1 MTPPHHPPP
10 NPLDLGEVSRS
21 DGGGNSYNTQVVA
34 LENLTQINL
43 DDLINALGIQ
53 NHWTLTRL
61 TRYLFR
67 GAARKF
73 AKQMIDFD
81 SIAGAHGLAEA
92 ARLTERLYARD
103 VRVIGADCLPDSAF
117 LALANHPGMTD
128 TLALFATLKRDDLK
142 IIALDRPFLLSL
154 PNISKQLFYVTDNP
168 ADRVA
173 LVRHVSAHLRTG
185 GSILTFPAGH
195 NEPDPD
201 VYDGAVDS
209 LQSWTDSVG
218 VFLRLAPQ
226 TPIIPI
232 VVRSVVWKRMAGS
245 PVIRIKHTRDERELL
260 VVALQ
265 LLAMVMFDIKPVTVT
280 VQIGKPITFKEL
292 GTTETQVIHQA
303 VLAEMK
309 RLIENPPEGRGK
321 SALDE

>member
-1 MTPPHHPPP
+1 MTSS
-10 NPLDLGEVSRS
+10 LDS
-21 DGGGNSYNTQVVA
+21 
-34 LENLTQINL
+34 LTQINL

-53 NHWTLTRL
+53 NNPTLTRI
-61 TRYLFR
+61 TRFLFR

-81 SIAGAHGLAEA
+81 SMAGAHGLAEA
-92 ARLTERLYARD
+92 ACLTERLYARN
-103 VRVIGADCLPDSAF
+103 VSVFGADCLPESAF
-117 LALANHPGMTD
+117 LALSNHPCMTD
-128 TLALFATLKRDDLK
+128 TLALFAALKRNDLK

-154 PNISKQLFYVTDNP
+154 PNISKQLFYVTENP
-168 ADRVA
+168 NDRVA
-173 LVRHVSAHLRTG
+173 LVRHVSAHLRNG

-201 VYDGAVDS
+201 VYGGSVES
-209 LQSWTDSVG
+209 LQTWTDSVG

-232 VVRSVVWKRMAGS
+232 VVRDVVWKSMAHS
-245 PVIRIKHTRDERELL
+245 SIIRFKRTRDERELL

-265 LLAMVMFDIKPVTVT
+265 LLAMVTFNIKPVSVI
-280 VQIGKPITFKEL
+280 VQIGKPITVKGL

-309 RLIENPPEGRGK
+309 RLIENPPEGDWQ

>member
-1 MTPPHHPPP
+1 MTSPI
-10 NPLDLGEVSRS
+10 E
-21 DGGGNSYNTQVVA
+21 T
-34 LENLTQINL
+34 LTQINL

-53 NHWTLTRL
+53 NNSTLTRI
-61 TRYLFR
+61 TRFLFR

-73 AKQMIDFD
+73 AKQMIEFD
-81 SIAGAHGLAEA
+81 SLAGTRGLAEA
-92 ARLTERLYARD
+92 ARLTERLYARE
-103 VRVIGADCLPDSAF
+103 VRVFGADHLPDSAF
-117 LALANHPGMTD
+117 LALSNHPGMTD
-128 TLALFATLKRDDLK
+128 TLALFAALNRDDLK

-154 PNISKQLFYVTDNP
+154 PNISKQLFFVTDNP
-168 ADRVA
+168 TERVS
-173 LVRHVSAHLRTG
+173 LVRHVSAHLRNG

-201 VYDGAVDS
+201 VYNCAFES

-226 TPIIPI
+226 TPILPI
-232 VVRSVVWKRMAGS
+232 VVRSVVWKRLAHS
-245 PVIRIKHTRDERELL
+245 PIIRIKRTRDERELL

-265 LLAMVMFDIKPVTVT
+265 LLAMVMFDIKPVSVI
-280 VQIGKPITFKEL
+280 VQIGKPITVKEL

-309 RLIENPPEGRGK
+309 RLIENRPEGKGK

>member
-1 MTPPHHPPP
+1 MSPIET
-10 NPLDLGEVSRS
+10 
-21 DGGGNSYNTQVVA
+21 
-34 LENLTQINL
+34 LTQINL

-53 NHWTLTRL
+53 NNPMLTHI
-61 TRYLFR
+61 TRSLFH
-67 GAARKF
+67 GVARKF

-81 SIAGAHGLAEA
+81 SMARARGLAEA
-92 ARLTERLYARD
+92 ARLTERLYVRE
-103 VRVIGADCLPDSAF
+103 VRVFGADHLPDSAF
-117 LALANHPGMTD
+117 LALSNHPGMTD
-128 TLALFATLKRDDLK
+128 TLALFAALKRDDLK

-154 PNISKQLFYVTDNP
+154 PNISKQLFYVTENP
-168 ADRVA
+168 NDRVA
-173 LVRHVSAHLRTG
+173 LVRHVSAHLRNG

-201 VYDGAVDS
+201 VYEGAVDS

-226 TPIIPI
+226 TPILPT
-232 VVRSVVWKRMAGS
+232 VVRSVVWKRMADT
-245 PVIRIKHTRDERELL
+245 PIIRIKHTRDERELL

-265 LLAMVMFDIKPVTVT
+265 LLPMVVFNIKPVRVI
-280 VQIGKPITFKEL
+280 VQIGEPITVKEL
-292 GTTETQVIHQA
+292 GTTETQVIQQA

-309 RLIENPPEGRGK
+309 RLIENPPESEGK

>member
-1 MTPPHHPPP
+1 M
-10 NPLDLGEVSRS
+10 SS
-21 DGGGNSYNTQVVA
+21 I
-34 LENLTQINL
+34 ENLTQINL
-43 DDLINALGIQ
+43 DDLVNALGIQ
-53 NHWTLTRL
+53 NHPTLTRL
-61 TRYLFR
+61 TRFLFH

-81 SIAGAHGLAEA
+81 SMTCTDGLAKA

-103 VRVIGADCLPDSAF
+103 VRVFGADRLPDSAF
-117 LALANHPGMTD
+117 LALSNHPGMTD
-128 TLALFATLKRDDLK
+128 TLVLFSALKRDDLK
-142 IIALDRPFLLSL
+142 IIALNRPFLLSL

-173 LVRHVSAHLRTG
+173 LVRHVSAHLKSG

-226 TPIIPI
+226 TPIVPI
-232 VVRSVVWKRMAGS
+232 VLRSVVWKRLAQS
-245 PVIRIKHTRDERELL
+245 PIIRIKHTRDERELL

-265 LLAMVMFDIKPVTVT
+265 LLAMVMFNIKPVTVT
-280 VQIGKPITFKEL
+280 VQIGKTITVKDL
-292 GTTETQVIHQA
+292 GATETQVIHQA
-303 VLAEMK
+303 VLVEMK
-309 RLIENPPEGRGK
+309 RLIENLPDGK
-321 SALDE
+321 WQSAL

>member
-1 MTPPHHPPP
+1 MTS
-10 NPLDLGEVSRS
+10 PLD
-21 DGGGNSYNTQVVA
+21 
-34 LENLTQINL
+34 NLTQINL
-43 DDLINALGIQ
+43 DDLINAFGIQ
-53 NHWTLTRL
+53 NHRTLTRI
-61 TRYLFR
+61 TGFVFQ

-81 SIAGAHGLAEA
+81 SMAGTRGLAKS
-92 ARLTERLYARD
+92 ARLTERLYVRD
-103 VRVIGADCLPDSAF
+103 VRVFGADHLPDSSF
-117 LALANHPGMTD
+117 LALSNHPGMTD
-128 TLALFATLKRDDLK
+128 TLALFAALKRDDLK

-154 PNISKQLFYVTDNP
+154 PNISKQLFYVTENP
-168 ADRVA
+168 NDRVA
-173 LVRHVSAHLRTG
+173 LVRRVSAHLRNG
-185 GSILTFPAGH
+185 GPILTFPAGH

-226 TPIIPI
+226 TPILPI
-232 VVRSVVWKRMAGS
+232 VIRSVVWKRMADS
-245 PVIRIKHTRDERELL
+245 PIIQIKHTRDERELL

-265 LLAMVMFDIKPVTVT
+265 LLAMVMFNIKPVTVT
-280 VQIGKPITFKEL
+280 VQIGKPITVQEL

-309 RLIENPPEGRGK
+309 RLIENPSEGEGI

>member
-1 MTPPHHPPP
+1 M
-10 NPLDLGEVSRS
+10 SS
-21 DGGGNSYNTQVVA
+21 I
-34 LENLTQINL
+34 ENLTQINL
-43 DDLINALGIQ
+43 DDLVNALGIQ
-53 NHWTLTRL
+53 NHPTLTRL
-61 TRYLFR
+61 TRFLFH

-81 SIAGAHGLAEA
+81 SMTCTDGLAKA

-103 VRVIGADCLPDSAF
+103 VRVFGADRLPDSAF
-117 LALANHPGMTD
+117 LALSNHPGMTD
-128 TLALFATLKRDDLK
+128 TLVLFSALKRDDLK
-142 IIALDRPFLLSL
+142 IIALNRPFLLSL

-173 LVRHVSAHLRTG
+173 LVRHVSAHLKSG

-226 TPIIPI
+226 TPIVPI
-232 VVRSVVWKRMAGS
+232 VLRSVVWKRLAQS
-245 PVIRIKHTRDERELL
+245 PIIRIKRTRDERELL

-265 LLAMVMFDIKPVTVT
+265 LLAMVMFNIKPVTVT
-280 VQIGKPITFKEL
+280 VQIGKTITVKDL
-292 GTTETQVIHQA
+292 GATETQVIHQA
-303 VLAEMK
+303 VLVEMK
-309 RLIENPPEGRGK
+309 RLIENLPDGK
-321 SALDE
+321 WQSAL

>member
-1 MTPPHHPPP
+1 MTSS
-10 NPLDLGEVSRS
+10 LDS
-21 DGGGNSYNTQVVA
+21 
-34 LENLTQINL
+34 LTQINL

-53 NHWTLTRL
+53 NNPTLTL
-61 TRYLFR
+61 ITRFVFQ

-81 SIAGAHGLAEA
+81 SMAGAHGLAEA
-92 ARLTERLYARD
+92 ARLTERLYVRE
-103 VRVIGADCLPDSAF
+103 VRVFGADHLPDSAF
-117 LALANHPGMTD
+117 LALSNHPGMTD
-128 TLALFATLKRDDLK
+128 TLALLAALKRDDLK

-154 PNISKQLFYVTDNP
+154 LNISKHLFYVTENP

-173 LVRHVSAHLRTG
+173 LVRHVSAHLRNG

-226 TPIIPI
+226 TPILPT
-232 VVRSVVWKRMAGS
+232 VVRSVVWKRMVDS
-245 PVIRIKHTRDERELL
+245 PIIRIKHTRDERELL

-265 LLAMVMFDIKPVTVT
+265 LLAMVMLNIKPVSVI
-280 VQIGKPITFKEL
+280 VQIGKPITVKEL
-292 GTTETQVIHQA
+292 GTTETQVIQQA

-309 RLIENPPEGRGK
+309 RLIENPPESEGK

>member
-1 MTPPHHPPP
+1 MTSP
-10 NPLDLGEVSRS
+10 
-21 DGGGNSYNTQVVA
+21 

-43 DDLINALGIQ
+43 DDLVNALGIQ
-53 NHWTLTRL
+53 NRPTLTRL
-61 TRYLFR
+61 TRIIFR

-73 AKQMIDFD
+73 AKQMIEFD
-81 SIAGAHGLAEA
+81 SMTGAHGLADA
-92 ARLTERLYARD
+92 ARVTERLYVRD
-103 VRVIGADCLPDSAF
+103 VRVFGADPSTSSGRRLLPDSGF

-128 TLALFATLKRDDLK
+128 TLALFSTLKRNDLR
-142 IIALDRPFLLSL
+142 IIALNRPFLLSL
-154 PNISKQLFYVTDNP
+154 PNISKQLFYVTDDP

-173 LVRHVSAHLRTG
+173 LVRRVSTHLRNG

-195 NEPDPD
+195 NEPDPN

-226 TPIIPI
+226 TPIVPI
-232 VVRSVVWKRMAGS
+232 VLRNVVWKSMAHS
-245 PVIRIKHTRDERELL
+245 PIIRIKRTHDERELL

-265 LLAMVMFDIKPVTVT
+265 LLAMVMFNIKPVTVT
-280 VQIGKPITFKEL
+280 VQIGKPITAKEL
-292 GTTETQVIHQA
+292 GITLKERGQAETQIIHQA

-309 RLIENPPEGRGK
+309 WLIKNPPAGEGI
-321 SALDE
+321 SALNE

>member
-1 MTPPHHPPP
+1 MTSS
-10 NPLDLGEVSRS
+10 LDS
-21 DGGGNSYNTQVVA
+21 
-34 LENLTQINL
+34 LTQINL

-53 NHWTLTRL
+53 NNPTLTL
-61 TRYLFR
+61 ITRFVFQ

-81 SIAGAHGLAEA
+81 SMAGAHGLAEA
-92 ARLTERLYARD
+92 ARLTERLYVRE
-103 VRVIGADCLPDSAF
+103 VRVFGADHLPDSAF
-117 LALANHPGMTD
+117 LALSNHPGMTD
-128 TLALFATLKRDDLK
+128 TLALFAALKRDDLK

-154 PNISKQLFYVTDNP
+154 PNISKQLFYVTENP
-168 ADRVA
+168 NDRVA
-173 LVRHVSAHLRTG
+173 LVRHVSAHLRNG

-201 VYDGAVDS
+201 VYEGAVDS

-226 TPIIPI
+226 TPILPT
-232 VVRSVVWKRMAGS
+232 VVRSVVWKRMVDS
-245 PVIRIKHTRDERELL
+245 PIIRIKHTRDERELL

-265 LLAMVMFDIKPVTVT
+265 LLAMVMFNTKPVRVI
-280 VQIGKPITFKEL
+280 VQIGEPITVKEL
-292 GTTETQVIHQA
+292 GTTETQVIQQA

-309 RLIENPPEGRGK
+309 RLIENPPESEGK

>member
-1 MTPPHHPPP
+1 
-10 NPLDLGEVSRS
+10 
-21 DGGGNSYNTQVVA
+21 
-34 LENLTQINL
+34 
-43 DDLINALGIQ
+43 
-53 NHWTLTRL
+53 
-61 TRYLFR
+61 
-67 GAARKF
+67 
-73 AKQMIDFD
+73 MIDFD
-81 SIAGAHGLAEA
+81 SMAGTCGLAES
-92 ARLTERLYARD
+92 ARLTERLYVRD
-103 VRVIGADCLPDSAF
+103 VRVFGADRLPDSAF
-117 LALANHPGMTD
+117 LALSNHPGMTD
-128 TLALFATLKRDDLK
+128 TLALFAALKREDLK

-168 ADRVA
+168 VDRVA
-173 LVRHVSAHLRTG
+173 LVRHVSAHLRNG

-226 TPIIPI
+226 TPIVPI

-245 PVIRIKHTRDERELL
+245 PIIRIKHTRDERELL

-265 LLAMVMFDIKPVTVT
+265 LLGMVIFNIKPVSVT
-280 VQIGKPITFKEL
+280 VQIGKPITVKEL

-309 RLIENPPEGRGK
+309 RLIENPPEGERQ
-321 SALDE
+321 SAL

>member
-1 MTPPHHPPP
+1 MTSPI
-10 NPLDLGEVSRS
+10 E
-21 DGGGNSYNTQVVA
+21 T
-34 LENLTQINL
+34 LTQINL

-53 NHWTLTRL
+53 NNSTLTRI
-61 TRYLFR
+61 TRFLFR

-73 AKQMIDFD
+73 AKQMIEFD
-81 SIAGAHGLAEA
+81 SLAGTRGLAEA
-92 ARLTERLYARD
+92 ARLTERLYARE
-103 VRVIGADCLPDSAF
+103 VRVFGADHLPDSAF
-117 LALANHPGMTD
+117 LALSNHPGMTD
-128 TLALFATLKRDDLK
+128 TLALFAALNRDDLK

-154 PNISKQLFYVTDNP
+154 PNISKQLFFVTDNP
-168 ADRVA
+168 TERVS
-173 LVRHVSAHLRTG
+173 LVRHVSAHLRNG

-201 VYDGAVDS
+201 VYNCAFES

-226 TPIIPI
+226 TPILPI
-232 VVRSVVWKRMAGS
+232 VVRSVVWKRLAHS
-245 PVIRIKHTRDERELL
+245 PVIRIKRTRDERELL

-265 LLAMVMFDIKPVTVT
+265 LLAMVMFDIKPVSVI
-280 VQIGKPITFKEL
+280 VQIGKPITVKEL

-309 RLIENPPEGRGK
+309 RLIENRPEGKGK

>member
-1 MTPPHHPPP
+1 MTSS
-10 NPLDLGEVSRS
+10 LD
-21 DGGGNSYNTQVVA
+21 
-34 LENLTQINL
+34 NLTQINL

-53 NHWTLTRL
+53 SNPTLTRI
-61 TRYLFR
+61 TRFVFQ

-73 AKQMIDFD
+73 AKQIIDFD
-81 SIAGAHGLAEA
+81 SIAGAQGLAEA
-92 ARLTERLYARD
+92 ARLTERLY
-103 VRVIGADCLPDSAF
+103 VRELRVFGADYLPDSAF
-117 LALANHPGMTD
+117 LALSNHPGMTD
-128 TLALFATLKRDDLK
+128 TLALFAALKRNDLK

-154 PNISKQLFYVTDNP
+154 PNISKQLFYVTEN
-168 ADRVA
+168 ANDRVA
-173 LVRHVSAHLRTG
+173 LVRHVSAHLRNG

-226 TPIIPI
+226 TPILPI
-232 VVRSVVWKRMAGS
+232 IVRNVVWKWMAHS
-245 PVIRIKHTRDERELL
+245 SIIRIKHTRDERELL

-265 LLAMVMFDIKPVTVT
+265 LLAMVMFNIRPVRVI
-280 VQIGKPITFKEL
+280 VQIGKPITVKEL

-309 RLIENPPEGRGK
+309 RLNENPPEGEWQ
-321 SALDE
+321 SAL

>member
-1 MTPPHHPPP
+1 MTSS
-10 NPLDLGEVSRS
+10 LDS
-21 DGGGNSYNTQVVA
+21 
-34 LENLTQINL
+34 LTQINL
-43 DDLINALGIQ
+43 DDLNNALGIQ
-53 NHWTLTRL
+53 NNPTLTRI
-61 TRYLFR
+61 TRSLFR

-81 SIAGAHGLAEA
+81 SMAGTCGLTES
-92 ARLTERLYARD
+92 ARLTERLYVRD
-103 VRVIGADCLPDSAF
+103 VRVFGADHLPNSAF
-117 LALANHPGMTD
+117 LALSNHPGMTD
-128 TLALFATLKRDDLK
+128 TLALFAALKRDDLK

-154 PNISKQLFYVTDNP
+154 PNISKQLFYVTENP
-168 ADRVA
+168 NDRVA
-173 LVRHVSAHLRTG
+173 LVRHVSAHLRNG
-185 GSILTFPAGH
+185 GSMLTFPAGH

-226 TPIIPI
+226 TPILPI
-232 VVRSVVWKRMAGS
+232 VVRSVVWKRMAHS
-245 PVIRIKHTRDERELL
+245 PIIRFKRTRDERELL

-265 LLAMVMFDIKPVTVT
+265 LLAMVMFNIKPVSVI
-280 VQIGKPITFKEL
+280 VQIGKPITVKEL

-309 RLIENPPEGRGK
+309 RLIENPPEGKGK

>member
-1 MTPPHHPPP
+1 MTSPI
-10 NPLDLGEVSRS
+10 E
-21 DGGGNSYNTQVVA
+21 T
-34 LENLTQINL
+34 LTQINL

-53 NHWTLTRL
+53 NNPTLTRI
-61 TRYLFR
+61 TRFVFQ

-81 SIAGAHGLAEA
+81 SMAGTRGLAEA
-92 ARLTERLYARD
+92 ARLTEQLYVRE
-103 VRVIGADCLPDSAF
+103 VRVFGVDCLPDSAF
-117 LALANHPGMTD
+117 LALSNHPGMTD
-128 TLALFATLKRDDLK
+128 TLALFAALKRDDLK

-154 PNISKQLFYVTDNP
+154 PNIGKQLYYVTENP

-173 LVRHVSAHLRTG
+173 LVRHVSAHLRNG

-201 VYDGAVDS
+201 VYDGAVNS

-226 TPIIPI
+226 TPILPI
-232 VVRSVVWKRMAGS
+232 VIRSVVWKRMAHS
-245 PVIRIKHTRDERELL
+245 PVIRIKRTRDERELL

-280 VQIGKPITFKEL
+280 VQIGKPITVKEL

-309 RLIENPPEGRGK
+309 RLIENPPEGAWQ
-321 SALDE
+321 SAL

>member
-1 MTPPHHPPP
+1 MTSS
-10 NPLDLGEVSRS
+10 LD
-21 DGGGNSYNTQVVA
+21 
-34 LENLTQINL
+34 NLTQINL

-53 NHWTLTRL
+53 NNPTLTHI
-61 TRYLFR
+61 TRFLFQ

-92 ARLTERLYARD
+92 ARLTERLYVRD
-103 VRVIGADCLPDSAF
+103 VRVFGADRLPDSAF
-117 LALANHPGMTD
+117 LALSNHPGMTD
-128 TLALFATLKRDDLK
+128 TLALFAALKREDLK

-168 ADRVA
+168 VDRVA
-173 LVRHVSAHLRTG
+173 LVRHVSAHLRNG

-226 TPIIPI
+226 TPIVPI

-245 PVIRIKHTRDERELL
+245 PIIRIKHTRDERELL

-265 LLAMVMFDIKPVTVT
+265 LLGMVIFNIKPVSVT
-280 VQIGKPITFKEL
+280 VQIGKPITVKEL

-309 RLIENPPEGRGK
+309 RLIENPPEGERQ
-321 SALDE
+321 SAL

>member
-1 MTPPHHPPP
+1 MTSPI
-10 NPLDLGEVSRS
+10 ES
-21 DGGGNSYNTQVVA
+21 
-34 LENLTQINL
+34 LTQINL
-43 DDLINALGIQ
+43 DDLVNALGIQ
-53 NHWTLTRL
+53 NHQTLTRI
-61 TRYLFR
+61 TRFLFR
-67 GAARKF
+67 GAARRF

-81 SIAGAHGLAEA
+81 SMAGTRGLAES
-92 ARLTERLYARD
+92 ARLTEQLYVRD
-103 VRVIGADCLPDSAF
+103 VRVFGANYLPDSSF
-117 LALANHPGMTD
+117 LALSNHPGMTD
-128 TLALFATLKRDDLK
+128 TLALFSALKRNDLK

-154 PNISKQLFYVTDNP
+154 PNISRQLFYVTENP
-168 ADRVA
+168 NDRVS
-173 LVRHVSAHLRTG
+173 LVRHVSAHLRNG
-185 GSILTFPAGH
+185 GSVLTFPAGH

-226 TPIIPI
+226 TPIVTILI
-232 VVRSVVWKRMAGS
+232 RNVVWKRMADS
-245 PVIRIKHTRDERELL
+245 PIMRIKHGRDERELL

-265 LLAMVMFDIKPVTVT
+265 LLAMVMFNVKPVSVI
-280 VQIGKPITFKEL
+280 VQIGKPITVKDL

-309 RLIENPPEGRGK
+309 RLIENPPEGKGK

>member
-1 MTPPHHPPP
+1 MTSS
-10 NPLDLGEVSRS
+10 LDS
-21 DGGGNSYNTQVVA
+21 
-34 LENLTQINL
+34 LTQINL

-53 NHWTLTRL
+53 NNPTLTRI
-61 TRYLFR
+61 TRSLFH
-67 GAARKF
+67 GVARKF

-81 SIAGAHGLAEA
+81 SMARAHGLAEA
-92 ARLTERLYARD
+92 ARLTERLYVRE
-103 VRVIGADCLPDSAF
+103 VRVFGADCLPDSAF
-117 LALANHPGMTD
+117 IALSNHPGMTD
-128 TLALFATLKRDDLK
+128 TLALFAALKRDDLK

-154 PNISKQLFYVTDNP
+154 PNISKQLFYVTENP
-168 ADRVA
+168 NDRVA
-173 LVRHVSAHLRTG
+173 LVRHVSAHLRNG

-201 VYDGAVDS
+201 VYGGSVES
-209 LQSWTDSVG
+209 LQTWTDSVG

-232 VVRSVVWKRMAGS
+232 VVRDVVWKSMAHS
-245 PVIRIKHTRDERELL
+245 SIIRFKRTRDERELL

-265 LLAMVMFDIKPVTVT
+265 LLAMVTFNIKPVSVI
-280 VQIGKPITFKEL
+280 VQIGKPVTVKGL

-309 RLIENPPEGRGK
+309 RLIENPPEGDWQ